1 MDVVEIEVEVEVEVV
16 GRGSWGVNRNLG
28 GSTVKAMMTL
38 SAIREVDRAQ
48 AVSGLVPRC
57 WLLGPSPGS
66 SLRNG
71 RAASSRTRS
80 VPAAHC
86 RCCSV
91 RIRRNDRDHLG
102 RETRRDETRRDE
114 SVWMRR
120 SVDAPEM
127 VFNI

>member
-1 MDVVEIEVEVEVEVV
+1 MDVVEIEVEVEVEVEVV

-28 GSTVKAMMTL
+28 GSTVKAMMTP

-57 WLLGPSPGS
+57 WLLGPSSVRKFATAAQRPPVLVPFR
-66 SLRNG
+66 LR
-71 RAASSRTRS
+71 T
-80 VPAAHC
+80 VV

-102 RETRRDETRRDE
+102 RE
-114 SVWMRR
+114 SVWMRSQVGLKR
-120 SVDAPEM
+120 SVWT
-127 VFNI
+127 IC